1 MSSSATGVALLLT
14 AGSLLLVPLRP
25 RIGTSTDRPRRSGA
39 RRGPAWRGG
48 LWAVAVAAAGLTLFP
63 GRWWIVLPA
72 ATLVA
77 VVVVRRPAGQSAAN
91 RRTERQSI
99 AVHAELL
106 AACLDAGMATGT
118 ALVAVSDVL
127 AAAGPVQRPTPGP
140 SPPMSLPRLGGGG
153 EINRTVGPLTELDA
167 VAAML
172 SLGADPATAWRAV
185 DLDGV
190 LAPLAAAALR
200 SAAGGSGLAEA
211 VREYA
216 AQLRQD
222 IAAESMRA
230 AGRAGVLMT
239 APLGLCFLPAF
250 LCLGLA
256 PVVVGLL
263 GQLQIF

>member
-1 MSSSATGVALLLT
+1 M
-14 AGSLLLVPLRP
+14 
-25 RIGTSTDRPRRSGA
+25 
-39 RRGPAWRGG
+39 
-48 LWAVAVAAAGLTLFP
+48 
-63 GRWWIVLPA
+63 
-72 ATLVA
+72 
-77 VVVVRRPAGQSAAN
+77 
-91 RRTERQSI
+91 
-99 AVHAELL
+99 
-106 AACLDAGMATGT
+106 LD
-118 ALVAVSDVL
+118 VSW
-127 AAAGPVQRPTPGP
+127 VQGPTPGQ
-140 SPPMSLPRLGGGG
+140 SPPPPQRRSGGG
-153 EINRTVGPLTELDA
+153 EIDRTAGPLAGLDA

-222 IAAESMRA
+222 NAAEAKRA

-239 APLGLCFLPAF
+239 APLGLCYQPAC